1 MPRPVFVPMP
11 SASSSHFI
19 DCCISQATATG
30 PFTGRE
36 PCHSSIHLLGC
47 VHPPEGRGIV
57 KMLTSGAQL
66 NEKSTEYP
74 VFQSAYI
81 NEYVSWVLLLVTA
94 SNSEHTT
101 HSRCVC
107 EHSHICVYVFRSHR
121 LMSGVFLYCS
131 PLYFLRYC
139 LLLNLYFVDWLG
151 RPMNSRFTC
160 LYPAP
165 GLEIQICIVAPSSL
179 HRC

>member
-47 VHPPEGRGIV
+47 VHPPEGRGRV
-57 KMLTSGAQL
+57 KTLTSGAQL

-107 EHSHICVYVFRSHR
+107 VSIHTYVCMY
-121 LMSGVFLYCS
+121 LEAIGW
-131 PLYFLRYC
+131 C
-139 LLLNLYFVDWLG
+139 LVSSSIALHFIFWDTVSYW
-151 RPMNSRFTC
+151 
-160 LYPAP
+160 
-165 GLEIQICIVAPSSL
+165 ICIL
-179 HRC
+179 LIG